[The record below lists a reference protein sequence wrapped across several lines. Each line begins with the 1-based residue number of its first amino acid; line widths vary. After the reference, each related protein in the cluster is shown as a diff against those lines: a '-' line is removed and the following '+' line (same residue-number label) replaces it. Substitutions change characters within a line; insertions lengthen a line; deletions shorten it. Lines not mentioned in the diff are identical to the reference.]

1 MKKPLRATAA
11 AALLF
16 LLGAGPAAAQVQV
29 RPEPP
34 HVSVSGHA
42 EVKIRPDEV
51 VFDVTVQ
58 HFGKD
63 LKQAKTLTDEKL
75 KGLTDLVGRYGVAEA
90 DTQTDYVKLE
100 PRFKGNDDT
109 RAFLGYWVRKDLV
122 FTLRDV
128 SRAEGLLSALMD
140 FGVWRI
146 NSITFQTSQM
156 RKYRDQARDM
166 AMKAA
171 QEKATALA
179 AAVGQKI
186 GRAYSI
192 EEDFDRGRGSSQLAN
207 AMSNNSISVERGGE
221 SSSDGTLSI
230 GMISVSATVAVKFE
244 LN

>member
-11 AALLF
+11 ALLF
-16 LLGAGPAAAQVQV
+16 LLGAGSAAAQVQV

-128 SRAEGLLSALMD
+128 TRAEGLLSELLD
-140 FGVWRI
+140 FGVGRI
-146 NSITFQTSQM
+146 NRISFQTSQM

-192 EEDFDRGRGSSQLAN
+192 EEEFDQGRGQLLN
-207 AMSNNSISVERGGE
+207 MSANNSISVERGGE

>member
-1 MKKPLRATAA
+1 MKNPLRATAA
-11 AALLF
+11 AAF
-16 LLGAGPAAAQVQV
+16 LLMLGAASAAAQTQLKA
-29 RPEPP
+29 EPR
-34 HVSVSGHA
+34 HVTVSGHA

-75 KGLTDLVGRYGVAEA
+75 RGLTDLVKRYGVAES

-156 RKYRDQARDM
+156 RKYRDQAREM

-171 QEKATALA
+171 QEKAAALA

-192 EEDFDRGRGSSQLAN
+192 EEDFDRAGGLSQNAMANNSVRVERDGDGSS
-207 AMSNNSISVERGGE
+207 E
-221 SSSDGTLSI
+221 GTLSI
-230 GMISVSATVAVKFE
+230 GMISVSATVSVKFE
-244 LN
+244 LD